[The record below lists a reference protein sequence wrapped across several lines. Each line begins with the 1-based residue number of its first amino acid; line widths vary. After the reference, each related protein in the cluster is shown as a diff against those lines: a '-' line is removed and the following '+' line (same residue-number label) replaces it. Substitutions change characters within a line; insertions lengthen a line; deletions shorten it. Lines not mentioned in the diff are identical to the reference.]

1 MATSFELSAES
12 RDDTGKGASRR
23 LRRTGKIPAIL
34 YGAGEAPLS
43 LMLNHNAFMHHLE
56 NEAFYS
62 HILSVKVNGKVVKA
76 VLKDLQRHSHKPS
89 VLHVDLQRISAK
101 EKLRM
106 HVPLHFIGED
116 AAVGVKKSGGVISH
130 LMMDVEISC
139 LPKHLPEYIEVDV
152 SNLEINESLH
162 LSDIQLPDGVDIVTL
177 LHSSE
182 HDTSIISIHPPRIGG
197 EDEVEETAEAEPA
210 AESSDGD
217 DDKE

>member
-1 MATSFELSAES
+1 MSTSFELSAES
-12 RDDTGKGASRR
+12 RGDTGKGASRR

-43 LMLNHNAFMHHLE
+43 LMLNHDALIHHLA

-62 HILSVKVNGKVVKA
+62 HILSINVDGKIVKA

-89 VLHVDLQRISAK
+89 VLHLDLQRISAK

-116 AAVGVKKSGGVISH
+116 VAVGVKKSGGVISH
-130 LMMDVEISC
+130 LAMDVEISC

-152 SNLEINESLH
+152 SNLDINESLH
-162 LSDIQLPDGVDIVTL
+162 LSDIQLPDGVEIVAL
-177 LHSSE
+177 LHGPE
-182 HDTSIISIHPPRIGG
+182 HDTSIISIHLPRVGG
-197 EDEVEETAEAEPA
+197 EDVTEETTEAEPVE
-210 AESSDGD
+210 ESSEGD
-217 DDKE
+217 SDKE